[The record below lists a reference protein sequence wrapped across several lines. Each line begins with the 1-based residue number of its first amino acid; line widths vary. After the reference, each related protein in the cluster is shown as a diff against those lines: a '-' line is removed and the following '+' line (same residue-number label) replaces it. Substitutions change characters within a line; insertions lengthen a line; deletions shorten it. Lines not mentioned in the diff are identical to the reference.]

1 MKNSWREDETNDLL
15 KFLNDMCE
23 NCFLPAQNYIRKQI
37 DDDHE
42 GLVDKSSGKITSI
55 DLIYQVIVIFIE
67 VVDSL
72 GDYVFS
78 DFRTYK
84 FIPNILDTIIEFIYG
99 PNIENQK
106 MMGNWKKF
114 ISTLNTLMDQKEMGN
129 YSGIHPEAKAQLAI
143 LYSTTQVLLAVC
155 DIKDEKVANRVHTNV
170 LNQID
175 VKNMIKKMVDIFQYK
190 IGGNDAKRRVYDF
203 NI

>member
-1 MKNSWREDETNDLL
+1 
-15 KFLNDMCE
+15 
-23 NCFLPAQNYIRKQI
+23 
-37 DDDHE
+37 
-42 GLVDKSSGKITSI
+42 
-55 DLIYQVIVIFIE
+55 
-67 VVDSL
+67 
-72 GDYVFS
+72 
-78 DFRTYK
+78 
-84 FIPNILDTIIEFIYG
+84 
-99 PNIENQK
+99 

-155 DIKDEKVANRVHTNV
+155 DIKDEKIAMRVHMNV

-175 VKNMIKKMVDIFQYK
+175 VKNMIKKMVEIFQYK
-190 IGGNDAKRRVYDF
+190 IGGNDAKLRVYDF